1 MKRQMEN
8 TLAFLLV
15 GLALIM
21 LVVLSPL
28 ALVWALNT
36 LFSLSIDYS
45 VQTWLAA
52 LVVIVAFKTVVK
64 VN

>member
-1 MKRQMEN
+1 MEN

>member
-8 TLAFLLV
+8 TAFLLV

-52 LVVIVAFKTVVK
+52 LVVIVAFKIVVK
-64 VN
+64 VK